1 MGLTH
6 QKLHKDVTP
15 LSFSDSGTKRMP
27 DKPDSWA
34 WFAAWLQQ
42 NWPAFYAGG
51 LACAIA
57 ALRVMYGGGTWRR
70 VVLEAP
76 LCGALALAVSHGLS
90 LLGIPVTTAPF
101 FGGVI
106 GLLGVETTRAIAK
119 SFFKRKV
126 DQV

>member
-1 MGLTH
+1 
-6 QKLHKDVTP
+6 
-15 LSFSDSGTKRMP
+15 MP

-51 LACAIA
+51 LAAVIA
-57 ALRVMYGGGTWRR
+57 ALRIMYGGGTWRR
-70 VVLEAP
+70 VLLEAP
-76 LCGALALAVSHGLS
+76 LCGLLALSASHGLS
-90 LLGIPVTTAPF
+90 LLGIPTTTGPF

-119 SFFKRKV
+119 SLLNRKV
-126 DQV
+126 EQV